1 MPMLSLKEIC
11 RVCILKSLA
20 LKIVV
25 AFSILS
31 LTQQSFAQFTD
42 NFSDGDFTANPYWV
56 GNDSKFIVS
65 ANQLK
70 LQAPAIAD
78 KAYLSTASEAIN
90 DASWEFVV
98 TLGFNPSS
106 SNYIRVYLVSDSANV
121 SGSLNGYYVMLGN
134 TADEISLYRQNGTTR
149 TKIIDGLDGRLNLP
163 ASSTQVKVTRD
174 ASGNWELFSDVGLTG
189 TYTSEGIALD
199 ATYLSSIFFGLFCNY
214 TATRSDKFYI
224 DDIVVTGNPVVDST
238 PPTIT
243 SLTIVS
249 STEIE
254 LIFSEKVDTIS
265 SEALENYIASN
276 GLGNPSSVILQA
288 DRKTIRLS
296 FAQGFPNGVENT
308 LTLSRIKDLAGNEM
322 VTVVKP
328 FLYFE
333 SFPVSHKDVIITEIF
348 ADPSP
353 QIKLPNAEYIEV
365 FNRSE
370 HAIDLTGWVLTDGSS
385 SASFSSKILLP
396 GRYLILAPTTSIN
409 DFSSF
414 GDVHGLSNFPTLNND
429 SDPLAIRSST
439 GLTLDSVNYSE
450 DWYLDDDKKEG
461 GWSLELI
468 DPSNPCGENEN
479 WIASENPNGGSP
491 GIQNSVFANKPDLI
505 GPKLLSAIPLSSTV
519 LRLKF
524 NEKLENEIPLSTS
537 FQIHPETKITAVS
550 FVDASLKEINVH
562 VDSLLAKTLYTI
574 SIQHVRDCNHNV
586 IQHDFNSY
594 EFGLPE
600 QADPM
605 DVVINEILFNPRPTG
620 VDFVEIVNTSSKF
633 FNIKDWSLSNIEDGV
648 LLNTKIIATENILLK
663 PNTHLAITENGNV
676 LKGEYVNAHEEKFL
690 NVSSLPSLSDDEGS
704 VALTEEDGNL
714 LDNLQYIKTWH
725 SVFVKDEEGV
735 SLERVSFD
743 SPSQQSQNW
752 KSASSMVGYATPG
765 YVNSNAREQALQ
777 DEAVTVEP
785 KAFIP
790 IDGQP
795 NFTQIQFQFDQGG
808 YVANIK
814 IFDSQGHLIKQL
826 ANNEVLG
833 TEGFF
838 RWDGD
843 RDDGNKARAGYYM
856 VLFEV
861 FNSNGEVNV
870 FRKPVVVAMR

>member
-1 MPMLSLKEIC
+1 MPMLYTTEIC

-25 AFSILS
+25 AFFILL

-42 NFSDGDFTANPYWV
+42 SFSDGDFIANPSWV

-78 KAYLSTASEAIN
+78 KAYLSTSSEAIN

-106 SNYIRVYLVSDSANV
+106 SNYIRVYPVSDSANV

-134 TADEISLYRQNGTTR
+134 TADEISLYRQSGTTR
-149 TKIIDGLDGRLNLP
+149 TKIIDGIDGRLNL
-163 ASSTQVKVTRD
+163 SSSVTKVKVTRD

-189 TYTSEGIALD
+189 TYASEGIALD
-199 ATYLSSIFFGLFCNY
+199 ATHLSSTYFGLFCNY
-214 TATRSDKFYI
+214 TATRSDKFYA
-224 DDIVVTGNPVVDST
+224 DDILVSGNPIVDAT
-238 PPTIT
+238 PPTVV
-243 SLTIVS
+243 SLKVIS
-249 STEIE
+249 STELE
-254 LIFSEKVDTIS
+254 LIFSEKV
-265 SEALENYIASN
+265 EATSAEEIENYVASN
-276 GLGNPSSVILQA
+276 GLGNSASATLQS
-288 DRKTIRLS
+288 DRKTIQLS
-296 FAQGFPNGVENT
+296 FAKDFPNGIENT
-308 LTLSRIKDLAGNEM
+308 LTISGIKDLAGNEM
-322 VTVVKP
+322 TTITKS

-333 SFPVSHKDVIITEIF
+333 NFPVSYKDLIITEIF

-370 HAIDLTGWVLTDGSS
+370 HAIDLTNWRLTDGSS
-385 SASFSSKILLP
+385 SATFSSKILLP
-396 GRYLILAPTTSIN
+396 NAYLILTSTVSPSDI
-409 DFSSF
+409 SSF
-414 GDVHGLSNFPTLNND
+414 GDVLSLSNFPTLNND
-429 SDPLAIRSST
+429 GDALVIRSST
-439 GLTLDSVNYSE
+439 GLLLDSVGYSS
-450 DWYLDDDKKEG
+450 DWYLDSDKKEG

-491 GIQNSVFANKPDLI
+491 GIQNSVFANKPDLTS
-505 GPKLLSAIPLSSTV
+505 PKLLSAIPLSSTV

-524 NEKLENEIPLSTS
+524 NEKLENEIPLRAS
-537 FQIHPETKITAVS
+537 FQIDPEVTITSVS
-550 FVDASLKEINVH
+550 FVSASLKEIDIH
-562 VDSLLAKTLYTI
+562 VDSLLAQTLYTVT
-574 SIQHVRDCNHNV
+574 IQNVRDCNQNV
-586 IQHDFNSY
+586 IRQDFNSY

-600 QADPM
+600 PAEPM

-633 FNIKDWSLSNIEDGV
+633 FNIKDWALSNIEDGV
-648 LLNTKIIATENILLK
+648 LLNTRIISSENILLK
-663 PNTHLAITENGNV
+663 PNAYLAITQDGNV
-676 LKGEYVNAHEEKFL
+676 LKGEYVNAHEETFL
-690 NVSSLPSLSDDEGS
+690 NISSLPSLNDDEGS
-704 VALTEEDGNL
+704 IVLTNDDGNL

-725 SVFVKDEEGV
+725 SVFIKDQEGV
-735 SLERVSFD
+735 SLERVSFTA
-743 SPSQQSQNW
+743 PTQESQNW
-752 KSASSMVGYATPG
+752 KSASSIVGYATPG

-785 KAFIP
+785 KAFNP
-790 IDGQP
+790 INGQP

-814 IFDSQGHLIKQL
+814 IFDSQGHLIKHI

-833 TEGFF
+833 TQGFF

-861 FNSNGEVNV
+861 FNSSGQVNV
-870 FRKPVVVAMR
+870 FRKPVVIATR